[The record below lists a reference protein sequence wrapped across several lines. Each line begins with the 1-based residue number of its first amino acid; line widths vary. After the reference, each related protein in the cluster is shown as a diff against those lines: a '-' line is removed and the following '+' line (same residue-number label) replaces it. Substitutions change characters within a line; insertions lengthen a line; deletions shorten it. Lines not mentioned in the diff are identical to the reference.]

1 MGVGADLTDEDL
13 RYERDS
19 DINHRDTILALQR
32 KERDQQGA
40 KAVQGQGVAKWIG
53 FNETGGP
60 EARDPSGI
68 HTDEPEYYMRHVK
81 EQERLSKISRT
92 GKPHHADENTTE

>member
-1 MGVGADLTDEDL
+1 MGAGADLTDEDL

-53 FNETGGP
+53 FNEIGGP

-68 HTDEPEYYMRHVK
+68 QTDEPECYMRHVK